1 MPLHQR
7 YRQRIKPGTL
17 NSYSCEDTLCATPW
31 AAKFPVKILAKIHF
45 LVIFQTCQECI
56 PTHDCTGNNL
66 WALSSPPRCP
76 EAGHQGWTATE
87 ISCQISPCSG
97 MFWMEKRICS
107 STPVSNI
114 QPWQKAILQWLKHSM
129 SPNLHKCLLSLKSN
143 YAYN

>member
-1 MPLHQR
+1 MHFSQHIPVTHVPILKPLPCMPLHQR

-66 WALSSPPRCP
+66 
-76 EAGHQGWTATE
+76 
-87 ISCQISPCSG
+87 
-97 MFWMEKRICS
+97 
-107 STPVSNI
+107 
-114 QPWQKAILQWLKHSM
+114 
-129 SPNLHKCLLSLKSN
+129 
-143 YAYN
+143 